1 MYDDYLVDEWELAS
15 VIYEQ
20 SRLTSKVTSLTPEEK
35 RLFRVLDTR
44 IEQLLNGSG
53 NGYVNRREQWR
64 TPIVR
69 WIYLN

>member
-1 MYDDYLVDEWELAS
+1 MHDDYLVDEWELAS

-20 SRLTSKVTSLTPEEK
+20 SRLTSKVTSLTPEETT
-35 RLFRVLDTR
+35 LFRILDTR
-44 IEQLLNGSG
+44 IEQLLNGSI
-53 NGYVNRREQWR
+53 NGHVNRREQWR